1 MNLFLPGGGFRSR
14 MWKSRREMPMDRY
27 ELQKIIDEQPEA
39 RLKELVMKLLY
50 EDIISLK
57 LKPGS
62 RLNVNQIASQ
72 LGISRTPVAEA
83 VAGLTEIGFVTSH
96 QDQPGFFVHELNLN
110 DMISLYQVRD
120 AIESEAAF
128 LCATNAEDSVIRELT
143 HLADA
148 FRDSVALRDIRG
160 MKDTDMPFHRLII
173 DSCGNPYL
181 VRSYE
186 QILPHL
192 TRYQASMLEF
202 IGRSTNRSNPWLTNV
217 KYNQTSVVSAIR
229 MRLPEL
235 ARQTMSDHVTSSLS
249 FTSLSGESVDP
260 FASLQ

>member
-1 MNLFLPGGGFRSR
+1 
-14 MWKSRREMPMDRY
+14 MDRY
-27 ELQKIIDEQPEA
+27 TLQQLMENQPEA
-39 RLKELVMKLLY
+39 KLKDLVVTLLSQN
-50 EDIISLK
+50 IISLN
-57 LKPGS
+57 LKPGT
-62 RLNVNQIASQ
+62 RLNVNQLAAQ

-83 VAGLTEIGFVTSH
+83 VTALTEIGFVTSH
-96 QDQPGFFVHELNLN
+96 SDQAGFFVRELSLN

-148 FRDSVALRDIRG
+148 FRDSVTLRDIRG

-202 IGRSTNRSNPWLTNV
+202 IGRGTNRSNPWLSNV
-217 KYNQTSVVSAIR
+217 KYNHVSVVSAIR

-235 ARQTMSDHVTSSLS
+235 ARQTMTDHIASSLS
-249 FTSLSGESVDP
+249 FTSLSGEDADP
-260 FASLQ
+260 FYSLR